1 MLFESEFVLIFSLE
15 EVRLFEIYFAE
26 LELFDLFFNLELD
39 ELEIDYSLSF
49 FDTETY
55 LLFKFDI
62 FDASVLGYFWLRL
75 IFVLDSVDWFLEL
88 DLLASLLIKSYS
100 LKLFCKFEVLTFR
113 IFWSDITS
121 NSLNLFFKL
130 AVTTVLIFLSDAVH

>member
-1 MLFESEFVLIFSLE
+1 LFLLFESEFVLIFSLE

-62 FDASVLGYFWLRL
+62 FDASVLGYF
-75 IFVLDSVDWFLEL
+75 
-88 DLLASLLIKSYS
+88 
-100 LKLFCKFEVLTFR
+100 
-113 IFWSDITS
+113 
-121 NSLNLFFKL
+121 
-130 AVTTVLIFLSDAVH
+130 